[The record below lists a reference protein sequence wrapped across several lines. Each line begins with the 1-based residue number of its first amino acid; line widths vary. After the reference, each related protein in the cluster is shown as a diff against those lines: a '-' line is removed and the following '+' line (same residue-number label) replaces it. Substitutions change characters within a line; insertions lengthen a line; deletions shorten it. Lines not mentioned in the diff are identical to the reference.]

1 MAETIFGRILKG
13 EIPAPLLH
21 SDEHCIAIADINP
34 AAPFHVLVI
43 PRKPLVN
50 VGAAGAE
57 DTELLG
63 HLQLVGAALA
73 RKAGW
78 PEFRMLTNSG
88 ADAGQ
93 SVMHLHLHVLAG
105 RSLCWP
111 PG

>member
-1 MAETIFGRILKG
+1 MADTVFGRILSG
-13 EIPAPLLH
+13 EIPATLLH

-43 PRKPLVN
+43 PRKALLN
-50 VGAAGAE
+50 VGAAGVE
-57 DTELLG
+57 DTALLG
-63 HLQLVGAALA
+63 HLQIVGAALA

-78 PEFRMLTNSG
+78 EEFRMLTNSG
-88 ADAGQ
+88 AGAGQ

-105 RSLCWP
+105 RSLKWP